1 MVIIIIEH
9 IPQELKSLILLHGQ
23 DHISSEMKCAEMEG
37 LKSKTPKCMLY
48 TFRGF
53 FSARIVGFVVAGLP
67 PNSIQFDFSTK
78 YKKLIL
84 WIGEI

>member
-37 LKSKTPKCMLY
+37 LKSKLKM
-48 TFRGF
+48 
-53 FSARIVGFVVAGLP
+53 
-67 PNSIQFDFSTK
+67 
-78 YKKLIL
+78 
-84 WIGEI
+84 

>member
-37 LKSKTPKCMLY
+37 LKSKPPKCMLGIPS
-48 TFRGF
+48 GF
-53 FSARIVGFVVAGLP
+53 FFADARFEVAQDSP
-67 PNSIQFDFSTK
+67 P
-78 YKKLIL
+78 
-84 WIGEI
+84 

>member
-1 MVIIIIEH
+1 
-9 IPQELKSLILLHGQ
+9 
-23 DHISSEMKCAEMEG
+23 
-37 LKSKTPKCMLY
+37 MLY

-53 FSARIVGFVVAGLP
+53 FSAWFVGFVVAGLP